1 MKKTTTKSKSGSHK
15 MPNGKMM
22 SDSAHKKMHEKK
34 ESQAMKKMERK
45 RGYKS

>member
-1 MKKTTTKSKSGSHK
+1 MKMKTKAKTHK

-34 ESQAMKKMERK
+34 ESKSMKKMERK

>member
-1 MKKTTTKSKSGSHK
+1 MKKMTTKSKTHK

-34 ESQAMKKMERK
+34 ESKSMKKMERK

>member
-1 MKKTTTKSKSGSHK
+1 MKMKTKAKTHK

-22 SDSAHKKMHEKK
+22 TDAAHKKMHEKK
-34 ESQAMKKMERK
+34 ESKGMKKMERK

>member
-1 MKKTTTKSKSGSHK
+1 MKKSGTHK

-34 ESQAMKKMERK
+34 ESKAMKKKEAK